1 MFTRYDEKA
10 SGYVKLDSAT
20 CKYVGMGQWMYR
32 ILALLLLQIGF
43 CNAASEPWRVEVWSS
58 RSDQLPPVYRFGGG
72 CRLGDGQVVLQSP
85 SDDVKREMESAGL
98 DKGVTFTEQLPTG
111 LPTVKADLLHSER
124 LGEQYPRFAEADFV
138 KDILIGA
145 LTIGALDRPLSD
157 ENRRD
162 YSCYG
167 ARCEEAKDEQI
178 RVLHPITADLEKMAN
193 NGVSKT
199 ITGPIL
205 SALSDKV
212 LLVSNRTFHEATESG
227 VCFQSIILFN
237 NKFPESAE
245 DVFDSS
251 HFLWRNLNL
260 TRDPKEQSERFRDGT
275 CVVNMEA
282 VSSKRGASIA
292 NIYSLEEAIKTALGD
307 LPIEIVFN
315 ADYYEGRS
323 PEYQIYRANKA
334 DIFLTSLRTA
344 EANVIFMRRN
354 TSLIEVFPAAT
365 AQVHFV
371 PIARILGVHF
381 SAINGSPRPHVLRSC
396 LEKGGNADIDKAMAW
411 YEDFAA
417 KMTTPDG
424 PSARASF
431 FSHDVG
437 PCLNKQDIVLDLEYT
452 PQHIVQ
458 IARSMCSLS

>member
-1 MFTRYDEKA
+1 
-10 SGYVKLDSAT
+10 
-20 CKYVGMGQWMYR
+20 MGVF
-32 ILALLLLQIGF
+32 LLWNSL
-43 CNAASEPWRVEVWSS
+43 R
-58 RSDQLPPVYRFGGG
+58 
-72 CRLGDGQVVLQSP
+72 
-85 SDDVKREMESAGL
+85 
-98 DKGVTFTEQLPTG
+98 
-111 LPTVKADLLHSER
+111 
-124 LGEQYPRFAEADFV
+124 
-138 KDILIGA
+138 
-145 LTIGALDRPLSD
+145 
-157 ENRRD
+157 
-162 YSCYG
+162 
-167 ARCEEAKDEQI
+167 
-178 RVLHPITADLEKMAN
+178 
-193 NGVSKT
+193 
-199 ITGPIL
+199 
-205 SALSDKV
+205 
-212 LLVSNRTFHEATESG
+212 RTFHEATERG

-260 TRDPKEQSERFRDGT
+260 TRDPKERSERFRDGT
-275 CVVNMEA
+275 CVVHMEA

-292 NIYSLEEAIKTALGD
+292 NVYSIEEAIKTALGD
-307 LPIEIVFN
+307 LAIEIVFN

-323 PEYQIYRANKA
+323 PEYQVRDCKLVRVVACFRELHASNLTRNFPAWQIHRANKA

-365 AQVHFV
+365 VQVHFV

-396 LEKGGNADIDKAMAW
+396 LEKVGKVDVDKAMAW

-417 KMTTPDG
+417 NMTTPDG

-431 FSHDVG
+431 LSHDVG
-437 PCLNKQDIVLDLEYT
+437 PCIDKQDIVLDLEYT
-452 PQHIVQ
+452 AQHVVQ